1 MASCNREEKC
11 RSSLERAL
19 LCPTL
24 FSALNMYK
32 AGNTKT
38 SPSDLPDYT
47 ISQHIKQ

>member
-11 RSSLERAL
+11 RSSLERAVCIL
-19 LCPTL
+19 L
-24 FSALNMYK
+24 FSFALNMYK